1 MNAGDRSRLP
11 CDFLGL
17 DHQRRMV
24 RPSLTRQRRGTK
36 RSQPSANPRK
46 KSKNVKNTPCISPTD
61 MLILVSCLRET
72 GINIRVWRSLV
83 SRLNGVQEAAG
94 SSPVTR
100 TKPGTAKRSSRFFC
114 FSSPR
119 EPLRSTKPPLG
130 DQGSEAAARR
140 DAVSEASS
148 GDQNLKSRPPS
159 NRSPSQKPPLRKGRW
174 CDSTGGV
181 AAPTLRPQLS
191 RANTSIPPAA
201 PQLSPLYTRG
211 AFFPKGTASLGY
223 LGVPC

>member
-1 MNAGDRSRLP
+1 MFFFP
-11 CDFLGL
+11 K
-17 DHQRRMV
+17 
-24 RPSLTRQRRGTK
+24 GT
-36 RSQPSANPRK
+36 
-46 KSKNVKNTPCISPTD
+46 
-61 MLILVSCLRET
+61 
-72 GINIRVWRSLV
+72 
-83 SRLNGVQEAAG
+83 
-94 SSPVTR
+94 
-100 TKPGTAKRSSRFFC
+100 
-114 FSSPR
+114 
-119 EPLRSTKPPLG
+119 PLRSLKGFPLLLK
-130 DQGSEAAARR
+130 GSEAAARR